1 MNIRRRRSLWAYQRE
16 ELWFDSTLNDQN
28 FEQHW
33 RSDFRMSQ
41 DTLRDIVR
49 VVQPALKKRD
59 TQFRRAIPIE
69 KRVAIALWRLS
80 TGNSFRTVAKTFAV
94 GKSTAVQITREFCSE
109 MLRLAPRY
117 IHFPRSRK
125 ETAEAIKQFKVFCQ
139 CRIPQVLGAL
149 DGTHIPIVAPNV
161 DGKVDYFSRK
171 QRYTISTQ
179 GLVGANLVF
188 LDVATGF
195 PGSCH
200 DARNLRNTSLHS
212 QAENGEILTKPEDV
226 IENSRVRPLVL
237 GDGAYPLLP
246 WLIKPYNFGPALTR
260 SEKLFNKKLCSA
272 RVTVERAFGILKA
285 RWRCLLKRLD
295 NRTEK

>member
-1 MNIRRRRSLWAYQRE
+1 MWAYQIE
-16 ELWFDSTLNDQN
+16 ALWFDSMRNDQN

-41 DTLRDIVR
+41 DTFRDIVR
-49 VVQPALKKRD
+49 VVQPALEKRD

-69 KRVAIALWRLS
+69 KQLHYGDFRQATLFVLLQKHLQSANQRLFKLLE
-80 TGNSFRTVAKTFAV
+80 SF
-94 GKSTAVQITREFCSE
+94 VQKCCV
-109 MLRLAPRY
+109 
-117 IHFPRSRK
+117 
-125 ETAEAIKQFKVFCQ
+125 QV
-139 CRIPQVLGAL
+139 PQVLGAL
-149 DGTHIPIVAPNV
+149 DGTNIPIVAPNV
-161 DGKVDYFSRK
+161 DGKADYFSRK

-200 DARNLRNTSLHS
+200 DARNFRNTSLYT

-226 IENSRVRPLVL
+226 IENSRFRPLLV

-246 WLIKPYNFGPALTR
+246 WLIKSDNFGPALTC
-260 SEKLFNKKLCSA
+260 SQKLFNKKICSA
-272 RVTVERAFGILKA
+272 RVTVERAFDILKA

-295 NRTEK
+295 NHIENNSAVIIACCVLHNVCQNE